1 MLTAKQEQFALS
13 IVEGRTQSAA
23 YREAYDAEGMQETT
37 VWTEASKLMRHPQV
51 SQRVEELKEEAEA
64 TRRAALVSRE
74 EAILQRLEHEAVT
87 AKTDSARIRALEL
100 LGRHIGMFKDQ
111 IEVEHVER
119 SAEQIEADILT
130 RLERLGWLQD
140 AGR

>member
-23 YREAYDAEGMQETT
+23 YREAYDAEGMQDTT

-64 TRRAALVSRE
+64 TRRAVLVSRE
-74 EAILQRLEHEAVT
+74 EAILQRLEHEAMT